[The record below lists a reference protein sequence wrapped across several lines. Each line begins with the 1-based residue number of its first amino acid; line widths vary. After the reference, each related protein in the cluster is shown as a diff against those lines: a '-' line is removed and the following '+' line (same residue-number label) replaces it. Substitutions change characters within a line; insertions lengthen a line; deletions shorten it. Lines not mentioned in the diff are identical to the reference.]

1 MERHG
6 RYHPRVSVNS
16 ISSLQQSLAED
27 IELWASLGIDHVG
40 LILHKVEAVGWDDAN
55 TMLRHAG
62 LTIST
67 IAGPVPVPLHAAPQS
82 DARRAQ
88 QSLIARALEFAAA
101 VGAGSMYLCTGAAAG
116 LTWSAAAERFCAAVA
131 PSAERAAALG
141 VRLAIEPT
149 NPLRADVS
157 FVFTLADAADLARAA
172 GIGVVADFQS
182 CWYER
187 DIDEKLREHADQITL
202 VQVSDYVV
210 GTYATADRAVPGDGA
225 IPIERLLGVVLS
237 AGYHGAVDIEV
248 MGPRIEAMGYAA
260 ALARSAAHV
269 SDILA
274 RLGG

>member
-1 MERHG
+1 MEMLG

-16 ISSLQQSLAED
+16 ISSLHQSLAED

-40 LILHKVEAVGWDDAN
+40 LILHKVEQVGWDDAES
-55 TMLRHAG
+55 MLLGAG

-67 IAGPVPVPLHAAPQS
+67 IAGPVPVPLHAGPRS
-82 DARRAQ
+82 DARRAEL
-88 QSLIARALEFAAA
+88 SLIGRALEFAAA
-101 VGAGSMYLCTGAAAG
+101 VGAGSLYLCTGAADG
-116 LTWSAAAERFCAAVA
+116 LIWRDAAERFCAAVA

-157 FVFTLADAADLARAA
+157 FVFTFADAADLAHAA
-172 GIGVVADFQS
+172 GIGVVADLQS

-187 DIDEKLREHADQITL
+187 EIDQRLRDHADQIAL

-210 GTYATADRAVPGDGA
+210 GTHATPDRAVPGDGA
-225 IPIERLLGVVLS
+225 VPIERLLGVVLA
-237 AGYHGAVDIEV
+237 AGYHGTVDIEV

-260 ALARSAAHV
+260 ALARSAAYV
-269 SDILA
+269 SDVLD